1 VKLLAILEAPTGRAL
16 RPCRFKI
23 MRILVLDGNQNQA
36 VASVRS
42 LADAG
47 HEVLVGEA
55 SSWSKAGWSR
65 LCRGTF
71 QYPNPEEDVAG
82 FIACVSETAKQQLGT
97 LVLPMTEATM
107 LPVSAQRDT
116 LLSDGSRLVLPDHA
130 DVLRAFNKNE
140 MVQVAASIGIA
151 VPKTVPVSNLEE
163 ARRACLVLKFPVV
176 LKPRS
181 SVETESDGGVRIT
194 GRPRYAKDQQEL
206 LARYEELIQICSQML
221 VQEFVDGDGVGYF
234 ALMSHGELRAE
245 FAHRRIRDV
254 HPTGSGS
261 AVRVSVEPDA
271 EMRTASLAILQ
282 ALRWHGVAMVEF
294 RQAPGGPPVFME
306 VNGRFWNSLPLA
318 CYSGAD
324 FPAWLAELA
333 AKGDIESKPPFR
345 SGVVCR
351 WLVGDFRHTIEVL
364 KGPPAGY
371 PRPYPDRWRTI
382 FSVLTPARGTYH
394 DNFQWRDPL
403 PELGDWLNFV
413 ERAFQKLRS

>member
-1 VKLLAILEAPTGRAL
+1 
-16 RPCRFKI
+16 

-55 SSWSKAGWSR
+55 THWSKAGWSR
-65 LCRGTF
+65 FCRGTF
-71 QYPNPEEDVAG
+71 TYPNPEEDAAG
-82 FIACVSETAKQQLGT
+82 FIARISEIAKQQPGT
-97 LVLPMTEATM
+97 LVLPMTEATT
-107 LPVSAQRDT
+107 LPVSAQRDD
-116 LLSDGSRLVLPDHA
+116 LLSEGGRLVLPDHA

-140 MVQVAASIGIA
+140 MVQLAASIGIA
-151 VPKTVPVSNLEE
+151 VPKTVAVSNV
-163 ARRACLVLKFPVV
+163 ADVQRAGLLLKFPVV

-181 SVETESDGGVRIT
+181 SVETEPSGAVRIT
-194 GRPRYAKDQQEL
+194 GRPRYARDSQEL
-206 LARYEELIQICSQML
+206 LARFGEMTQICSQML
-221 VQEFVDGDGVGYF
+221 AQEFVDGEGVGYF
-234 ALMSHGELRAE
+234 ALMCHGELRAE

-261 AVRVSVEPDA
+261 AVRVSVDPDP
-271 EMRTASLAILQ
+271 EMRAASLAMLK

-333 AKGDIESKPPFR
+333 ENGDIEGKLQLQFR

-351 WLVGDFRHTIEVL
+351 WLLGDFRHVIEVL
-364 KGPPAGY
+364 KGPPAEY
-371 PRPYPDRWRTI
+371 PSSYPDRWRTML
-382 FSVLTPARGTYH
+382 SVLTPARGTYH